1 MSAQEHDAVV
11 INDLKKE
18 IRELKQSVDTH
29 KSHADSLREKIRQ
42 MESRD
47 EAINAMARAMQAMTD
62 Y

>member
-11 INDLKKE
+11 INDLKRE
-18 IRELKQSVDTH
+18 IRELKQSVGAH

>member
-18 IRELKQSVDTH
+18 IRELKQSVDIH
-29 KSHADSLREKIRQ
+29 KSHTDSLREKIRQ
-42 MESRD
+42 MGSRD